1 MRTRFNC
8 RPLLAPALLIASIA
22 QAQTPYPTKPL
33 RLIVSYPQGGLDA
46 SSEQGSRLRDA
57 TVRESAAAAVL
68 LAQATISRDQYPNRP
83 LRLIVPYPPG
93 GTTDFVAREVANKVS
108 EALGYQ
114 IVIDNRPGAGT
125 LIGLG
130 MGAKSAPDGYTITF
144 ATSAGLAVNP
154 ALGVKMPFVPLR
166 DFATIGLMVYV
177 PYLLVVNTALPVK
190 NVKELIELAKAQP
203 GKLNFASPGVG
214 TPNHLGI
221 ELLNAMAGVKF
232 VHVPYKGGATA
243 VTDLVA
249 GQVQVLFSGTPQV
262 SAFVKAGRLRVIAV
276 ATQKPTR
283 VAPEFPPIAET
294 FPGFDC
300 NTWYGLVIPAATPPA
315 IIARLNA
322 ELNRAL
328 TEPGVIQRLLDQG
341 VEATPGTP
349 AAFRELIVAETERWR
364 TVIKNAGITAE
375 AAQ

>member
-1 MRTRFNC
+1 MRMQFIR
-8 RPLLAPALLIASIA
+8 RWGLVPALLLASIA
-22 QAQTPYPTKPL
+22 QAQAPFPTKPM
-33 RLIVSYPQGGLDA
+33 
-46 SSEQGSRLRDA
+46 
-57 TVRESAAAAVL
+57 
-68 LAQATISRDQYPNRP
+68 
-83 LRLIVPYPPG
+83 RLIVPYPPG
-93 GTTDFVAREVANKVS
+93 GTTDFVAREMANKVG

-125 LIGLG
+125 LIGLAL
-130 MGAKSAPDGYTITF
+130 GARAAPDGYTITF

-154 ALGVKMPFVPLR
+154 AFGVKMPFDPLK
-166 DFATIGLMVYV
+166 DFTPIGLMVYV
-177 PYLLVVNTALPVK
+177 PYLLVINPSLPVK
-190 NVKELIELAKAQP
+190 NLKDLIEFAKAQP

-221 ELLNAMAGVKF
+221 ELLNSVAGVKF
-232 VHVPYKGGATA
+232 VHVPYKGGASA

-262 SAFVKAGRLRVIAV
+262 SSFVKSGRLRVIAV

-283 VAPEFPPIAET
+283 VAPEFAPIADT
-294 FPGFDC
+294 YPGFDC
-300 NTWYGLVIPAATPPA
+300 NTWYGLVLPARTPPA
-315 IIARLNA
+315 IVAKFNA

-328 TEPGVIQRLLDQG
+328 ADPGVIQRLLDQG

-349 AAFRELIVAETERWR
+349 EAFRELIVAETARWR
-364 TVIKNAGITAE
+364 AVIRNAGITLD

>member
-1 MRTRFNC
+1 MRTLFKC
-8 RPLLAPALLIASIA
+8 WPLVLSALLVAALA
-22 QAQTPYPTKPL
+22 QAQAPYPTK
-33 RLIVSYPQGGLDA
+33 
-46 SSEQGSRLRDA
+46 
-57 TVRESAAAAVL
+57 
-68 LAQATISRDQYPNRP
+68 P

-93 GTTDFVAREVANKVS
+93 GTTDFVAREIANKIG
-108 EALGYQ
+108 EAFGYQ
-114 IVIDNRPGAGT
+114 VVIDNRPGAGT
-125 LIGLG
+125 LIGLAL
-130 MGAKSAPDGYTITF
+130 GAKSAPDGYTVTF

-154 ALGVKMPFVPLR
+154 ALGVKMPFDPLR
-166 DFATIGLMVYV
+166 DFAPIGLMVYV
-177 PYLLVVNTALPVK
+177 PYLLVVNPALPVK
-190 NVKELIELAKAQP
+190 SLKELIELAKAQP

-221 ELLNAMAGVKF
+221 ELLNAVAGVKF

-249 GQVQVLFSGTPQV
+249 GQVQILFSGTPQI
-262 SAFVKAGRLRVIAV
+262 SSFVKAGRLRIIAA

-283 VAPEFPPIAET
+283 VAPEFPPIADT

-300 NTWYGLVIPAATPPA
+300 NTWYGLVVPAATPPA
-315 IIARLNA
+315 IISKFNA

-328 TEPGVIQRLLDQG
+328 TNPGVIQRLLDQG

-364 TVIKNAGITAE
+364 TVIRNAGITADT
-375 AAQ
+375 AQ

>member
-1 MRTRFNC
+1 MRMPFIR
-8 RPLLAPALLIASIA
+8 RWGLVPALLLASIA
-22 QAQTPYPTKPL
+22 QAQAPFPTKPM
-33 RLIVSYPQGGLDA
+33 
-46 SSEQGSRLRDA
+46 
-57 TVRESAAAAVL
+57 
-68 LAQATISRDQYPNRP
+68 
-83 LRLIVPYPPG
+83 RLIVPYPPG
-93 GTTDFVAREVANKVS
+93 GTTDFVAREMANKVG

-125 LIGLG
+125 LIGLAL
-130 MGAKSAPDGYTITF
+130 GARAAPDGYTITF

-154 ALGVKMPFVPLR
+154 AFGVKMPFDPLR
-166 DFATIGLMVYV
+166 DFTPIGLMVYV
-177 PYLLVVNTALPVK
+177 PYLLVINPSLPVK
-190 NVKELIELAKAQP
+190 NLKDLIEFAKAQP

-221 ELLNAMAGVKF
+221 ELLNSVAGVKF
-232 VHVPYKGGATA
+232 VHVPYKGGASA

-262 SAFVKAGRLRVIAV
+262 SSFVKSGRLRVIAV

-283 VAPEFPPIAET
+283 VAPEFAPIADT
-294 FPGFDC
+294 YPGFDC
-300 NTWYGLVIPAATPPA
+300 NTWYGLVLPARTPPA
-315 IIARLNA
+315 IVAKFNA

-328 TEPGVIQRLLDQG
+328 ADPGVIQRLLDQG

-349 AAFRELIVAETERWR
+349 EAFRELIVAETARWR
-364 TVIKNAGITAE
+364 AVIRNAGITLD